1 MTDTKITSFKG
12 FDKDLKCRDF
22 QYEVGETYTHDGKVI
37 ACSSGFHACE
47 NPFDV
52 FNYYALYS
60 SRFAVVVQS
69 GDVAREADGD
79 SKLAS
84 AKITIEAELSM
95 PDYVKR
101 CVAWL
106 VDKTKDAAT
115 TGDYA
120 PAATT
125 GYRAPAATTGDY
137 APAATTGNSAP
148 AATTGDY
155 APSATTGYRAPA
167 ATTGDRA
174 PAATTGD
181 YAPAATTGYR
191 APAATTGDY
200 APAATTGNSAPAAS
214 IGRFAKAK
222 AGAGSGLCL
231 AEYDNN
237 FKLIHMFASMVGQKG
252 IKPDTWYSLKD
263 GKPVECDQ

>member
-148 AATTGDY
+148 AA
-155 APSATTGYRAPA
+155 
-167 ATTGDRA
+167 
-174 PAATTGD
+174 
-181 YAPAATTGYR
+181 
-191 APAATTGDY
+191 
-200 APAATTGNSAPAAS
+200 S